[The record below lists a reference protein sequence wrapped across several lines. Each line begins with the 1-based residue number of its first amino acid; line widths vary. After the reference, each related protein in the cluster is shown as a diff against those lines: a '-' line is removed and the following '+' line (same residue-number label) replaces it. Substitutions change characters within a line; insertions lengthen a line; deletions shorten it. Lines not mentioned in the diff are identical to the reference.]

1 MRQCIQ
7 GETGFPGG
15 SDGKESVM
23 QETRFDPW
31 VEKIPYRREWLPTSV
46 FLPGEFHRQRSLEG
60 YSPQGLKDSIHLSF
74 TNNHLPMK

>member
-1 MRQCIQ
+1 M
-7 GETGFPGG
+7 GFPGG

-46 FLPGEFHRQRSLEG
+46 FLPGEVHRQRILEG